1 MCKKII
7 AITGPSGSG
16 KTTMTKLISKNYN
29 IKVPE
34 HVTTRKPRSD
44 DEVGF
49 YKYVSIDEFNGLIRE
64 RKFLI
69 ASGEG
74 TNFYGVLKQDCE
86 DAWQLSN
93 SIILNVSY
101 KDLDQLKNLSCTY
114 RIKVNLV
121 VLTFKDIAKGVQSRL
136 ILSNRLSSDC
146 DIKHRIDSA
155 LKDFEKYFTP
165 VESFASLI
173 VYTETIS
180 ETETYDLIVEK
191 LGLKQ
196 ELTLSRGKP
205 KSIAEFNLEK
215 GEY

>member
-1 MCKKII
+1 MCRKII

-29 IKVPE
+29 IKVPK

-101 KDLDQLKNLSCTY
+101 KDLDQLKNLSY

-121 VLTFKDIAKGVQSRL
+121 VLTFKDIARGVQSRL
-136 ILSNRLSSDC
+136 ILSNRLSSDY
-146 DIKHRIDSA
+146 DINHRIDSA
-155 LKDFEKYFTP
+155 LKDFDKYFTL
-165 VESFASLI
+165 VKSFASLI

-180 ETETYDLIVEK
+180 ERETYDLIVEK
-191 LGLKQ
+191 LSLKQ

-205 KSIAEFNLEK
+205 KSIADKFNLEK